1 MMLTVDQARTRILD
15 AVSRMPAKKCG
26 IVDSLGCILA
36 QSVYAGENIPPFDN
50 SAMDGYAL
58 IASDVET
65 SSDENPVTLDVIET
79 IPAGYAPVKQV
90 KNGQATRI
98 MTGAMMPSGAD
109 SVVMV
114 EKTEA
119 KEGGVDI
126 FDSAAKAQNV
136 RFVGESVK
144 TGDLVMSAGKVIR
157 PQEIAMLASLNISE
171 IDIYQ
176 RPKVAVVSTG
186 DELTPLGGE
195 LKPGKIRDS
204 NRYGICAQLI
214 EAGFEVIDKGICGD
228 DVAELERTLRSALGQ
243 ADVLITSGGV
253 SVGDYDV
260 VKIVLEKLGDINFWR
275 VAMKPGKPQ
284 AFGLADGKPIFGLPG
299 NPVSSLTVFELF
311 VRPALFK
318 MAGYTKLLRPTFK
331 AVLETDIKNDTNR
344 VNFMRAII
352 EKHNGRY
359 HAKITG
365 DQGSGILYSLVLAN
379 GLITIPVN
387 QTIHAGETVD
397 AQFFGDAF

>member
-243 ADVLITSGGV
+243 AD
-253 SVGDYDV
+253 
-260 VKIVLEKLGDINFWR
+260 
-275 VAMKPGKPQ
+275 A
-284 AFGLADGKPIFGLPG
+284 
-299 NPVSSLTVFELF
+299 
-311 VRPALFK
+311 
-318 MAGYTKLLRPTFK
+318 
-331 AVLETDIKNDTNR
+331 
-344 VNFMRAII
+344 
-352 EKHNGRY
+352 
-359 HAKITG
+359 
-365 DQGSGILYSLVLAN
+365 
-379 GLITIPVN
+379 
-387 QTIHAGETVD
+387 
-397 AQFFGDAF
+397 

>member
-15 AVSRMPAKKCG
+15 AVTRMPTKKCD
-26 IVDSLGCILA
+26 IVDSLGSVLA
-36 QSVYAGENIPPFDN
+36 QNVYADENIPPFDN

-58 IASDVET
+58 IAGDVKAA
-65 SSDENPVTLDVIET
+65 SDENPVTLDVIET
-79 IPAGYAPVKQV
+79 IPAGYAPAKQV

-98 MTGAMMPSGAD
+98 MTGAMMPNGAD

-114 EKTEA
+114 EKTES
-119 KEGGVDI
+119 KEDSVDI
-126 FDSAAKAQNV
+126 FDPAAKAQNV
-136 RFVGESVK
+136 RFAGESVK
-144 TGDLVMSAGKVIR
+144 IGDLVMSAGKVIR

-171 IDIYQ
+171 VDRYQ
-176 RPKVAVVSTG
+176 PPKVAVVSTG
-186 DELTPLGGE
+186 DELTPLGAE

-204 NRYGICAQLI
+204 NRYGICAQLV
-214 EAGFEVIDKGICGD
+214 EAGFEVIDMGICGD
-228 DVAELERTLRSALGQ
+228 DVVELERNLRSALGQ
-243 ADVLITSGGV
+243 ADALITSGGV

-284 AFGLADGKPIFGLPG
+284 AFGIADGKPIFGLPG

-311 VRPALFK
+311 VRPALLK
-318 MAGYTKLLRPTFK
+318 MAGYTKLLRPTFE

-359 HAKITG
+359 HAKIAG

-379 GLITIPVN
+379 GLITIPTN
-387 QTIHAGETVD
+387 QTVYAGETVD
-397 AQFFGDAF
+397 AQFFGDAS